1 MARVV
6 VENGHQ
12 KDTCYHE
19 TGLCTQNKDSTLG
32 TIDSTI
38 GGPMGLPKE
47 KEQSTL

>member
-19 TGLCTQNKDSTLG
+19 TGLCTQNKDIVLG
-32 TIDSTI
+32 TIDSTFGRAYGI
-38 GGPMGLPKE
+38 A
-47 KEQSTL
+47 